1 MKIINDGLP
10 PDIYNLICE
19 SGKEY
24 DSGNSDYT
32 VTQLLNPPRIA
43 ILKKRHWNKIE
54 EAASSRI
61 WSVFGSAIH
70 YMIERHSTDASLTE
84 QRYFMHINNRN
95 VSGQI
100 DCYNDGVLSDYKV
113 TSAWSIVHG
122 SKTEDWT
129 MQLNMCALLMEEAG
143 YTVHTL
149 QITALLKDWDKHKA
163 KIDRSYPQCAMVVIP
178 IMRMKNDQIKTW
190 MQQRVCQFDVNDLL
204 MDDLLEP
211 CSSEEMWESPSKYAV
226 MKEGR
231 KSAVRLFDDPQNA
244 ETFLK
249 EKGKDHYVQIRL
261 GDRRRCSEYCPVN
274 KFCSQFK
281 EYEEQRKGIDANNSS
296 EEI

>member
-54 EAASSRI
+54 ETASSRI

-84 QRYFMHINNRN
+84 KRFFMHINNRN

-113 TSAWSIVHG
+113 TSAWSVVHG

-129 MQLNMCALLMEEAG
+129 MQLNMGALLMEETG
-143 YTVHTL
+143 YPVHTL

-178 IMRMKNDQIKTW
+178 IMRMKNEEIKKW
-190 MQQRVCQFDVNDLL
+190 MIRRVTIFDCNDLL
-204 MDDLLEP
+204 KDDYLEP
-211 CSSEEMWESPSKYAV
+211 CSSEEMWEAPSKFAV

-231 KSAVRLFDDPQNA
+231 KSAVRVFDDLQDA
-244 ETFLK
+244 ETLLK
-249 EKGKDHYVQIRL
+249 EKGKDHYIQTRL
-261 GDRRRCSEYCPVN
+261 GERRRCQEYCPVAQ
-274 KFCSQFK
+274 FCNIYK
-281 EYEEQRKGIDANNSS
+281 EYEAQRKGIDANNSS
-296 EEI
+296 EEV